1 MSKLWLVARKELG
14 MMTRTTAY
22 RIATAAGPLAIVV
35 LLALPVMLER
45 LIDSTAEGRTV
56 AFVAAGPLLPAIRA
70 ELTAHGITVEEA
82 AEESLLAPRVLAGD
96 LDGYVVIPT
105 DVLGAEEPRY
115 IVGKTVDITRSRLIS
130 GVIGRAVVQ
139 RRLELE
145 GLDADRVT
153 TLTRLP
159 QVQIRVLHEEGEV
172 EPDLM
177 GSFVLGVAFTA
188 LLSAMVSVYG
198 LALGQSVLNEKTG
211 KTAEIMLS
219 SLPPFALLAG
229 KVLGKGLAGVLQFL
243 VWIAIGLVAVA
254 ALGSRL
260 DVLTSPF
267 LQPGNL
273 LALMG
278 FFVLGFLL
286 YSTPYAIAGAIAT
299 DEDNFSLLLWPV
311 STLEL
316 VQFGLA
322 LALLTGPDGPLAVTL
337 SLIPVTAPTVM
348 FLRVVVGEPGAVQV
362 AVAVAGTVLL
372 TVAAVWAAAK
382 VFRLG
387 ILLTGKKGTF
397 REIVRLLRA

>member
-82 AEESLLAPRVLAGD
+82 AEESVLAPRVLAGD
-96 LDGYVVIPT
+96 LDGYVVIPA

-115 IVGKTVDITRSRLIS
+115 VIGDTVLMPRSRLIS

-159 QVQIRVLHEEGEV
+159 QMQVLMLDEEGMV
-172 EPDLM
+172 EPDLER
-177 GSFVLGVAFTA
+177 SFWLMLAFIA
-188 LLSAMVSVYG
+188 MLLTMLIVYG
-198 LALGQSVLNEKTG
+198 QAVGHAVLTEKTG

-219 SLPPFALLAG
+219 SLPPLRTAGRQGVGQGIGGRAAVLGMDGDQLGGGRSAGVASGCGDIAARAARQPPRTGGILRAGVPALLG
-229 KVLGKGLAGVLQFL
+229 PVRDRGRYRHRRGEFL
-243 VWIAIGLVAVA
+243 TAAVA
-254 ALGSRL
+254 RVRHA
-260 DVLTSPF
+260 
-267 LQPGNL
+267 
-273 LALMG
+273 
-278 FFVLGFLL
+278 
-286 YSTPYAIAGAIAT
+286 AGAI
-299 DEDNFSLLLWPV
+299 
-311 STLEL
+311 
-316 VQFGLA
+316 G
-322 LALLTGPDGPLAVTL
+322 G
-337 SLIPVTAPTVM
+337 
-348 FLRVVVGEPGAVQV
+348 GAG
-362 AVAVAGTVLL
+362 AAG
-372 TVAAVWAAAK
+372 
-382 VFRLG
+382 RP
-387 ILLTGKKGTF
+387 
-397 REIVRLLRA
+397 